1 MAEGHILQTEAA
13 FNLCVEN
20 ISKLNTFWSPQVMI
34 RDIPWKFN
42 IKKHVIG
49 NEEWLAVFLYC
60 NKKDKSRDWAI
71 VASATFEL
79 VSFDSEVTCKKSFAP
94 CFFDYMSY
102 GNGFPKFIKWKDLF
116 DIGLKYGEK
125 DTIHFNIKV
134 EMSDQNNDKASKLQ
148 IVSNKCCEMS
158 NQMTLQ
164 LTVNNIR
171 NLMAVRTSEF
181 VLQNFH
187 WDLTVFKWSGD
198 GSLCLRLRSKNESN
212 QTPYNVKIDLKMKSS
227 VEGVRNIEKSYN
239 EQLQHREYVNV
250 PIISWDEL
258 FKPENGFI
266 ENDSIQFEVKI
277 KVDKVDEVASNANKR
292 RASSP
297 ADGDRMECPIC
308 LKPIKNQGA
317 SSTVC
322 GHLFCSKCIENTVK
336 ARGLCPSCNAELDIN
351 KVHRVYLPL

>member
-1 MAEGHILQTEAA
+1 MAEGEIVQIESIFSLR
-13 FNLCVEN
+13 VPVR
-20 ISKLNTFWSPQVMI
+20 KLNNFWSPPVMVQG
-34 RDIPWKFN
+34 IPWKIN
-42 IKKHVIG
+42 IKKNVVE
-49 NEEWLAVFLYC
+49 NEEWLAVFLHC
-60 NKKDKSRDWAI
+60 KKDDRSRDWEIA
-71 VASATFEL
+71 ADATFEL
-79 VSFDSEVTCKKSFAP
+79 IPFIGNTTVKMNIGPYLFNYISNGYGFD
-94 CFFDYMSY
+94 
-102 GNGFPKFIKWKDLF
+102 KFIKWKDLF
-116 DIGLKYGEK
+116 DIGLKYVEK
-125 DTIHFNIKV
+125 DETHFNIKV

-322 GHLFCSKCIENTVK
+322 GHLFCSKCIENAVQ
-336 ARGLCPSCNAELDIN
+336 ARGLCPSCNAEIDIN